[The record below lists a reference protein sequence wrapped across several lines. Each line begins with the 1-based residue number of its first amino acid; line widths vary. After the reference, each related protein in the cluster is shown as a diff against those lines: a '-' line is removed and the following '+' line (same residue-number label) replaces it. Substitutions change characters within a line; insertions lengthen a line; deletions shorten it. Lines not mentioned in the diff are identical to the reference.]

1 MKKESTEQVFSL
13 GSSSQ
18 SILSVTAVKDDLLVR
33 DIVLRV
39 KRIPVFKRNP
49 YYHWAAMMV
58 RQEGFLKWFTRY
70 VLCEPQNSGLW

>member
-18 SILSVTAVKDDLLVR
+18 SILVVTAVKDDLLVR

-39 KRIPVFKRNP
+39 KRIPAFKRNP
-49 YYHWAAMMV
+49 YFHWEAMMMG
-58 RQEGFLKWFTRY
+58 QAGLLKGLTRD
-70 VLCEPQNSGLW
+70 VLCEPQNLGLW